1 MKMNTQQKVDEVMDS
16 LDGIQ
21 PAAPAPFFYTRVIG
35 RLQREENG
43 TWEKIATFLS
53 KPAVAVAGL
62 FVIILFNGFLVLK
75 QQVGS
80 KGLKAPVAGNNEIV
94 TDNEYVLATNTSF
107 EYENIDQQ

>member
-1 MKMNTQQKVDEVMDS
+1 MKMNKQQKVDEVMDS
-16 LDGIQ
+16 LQGIQ

-43 TWEKIATFLS
+43 TWERMAAFLS
-53 KPAVAVAGL
+53 KPAVAFAGL
-62 FVIILFNGFLVLK
+62 FIIILFNGFLLIK
-75 QQVGS
+75 QGS
-80 KGLKAPVAGNNEIV
+80 VHTVRTPVASNNEIV